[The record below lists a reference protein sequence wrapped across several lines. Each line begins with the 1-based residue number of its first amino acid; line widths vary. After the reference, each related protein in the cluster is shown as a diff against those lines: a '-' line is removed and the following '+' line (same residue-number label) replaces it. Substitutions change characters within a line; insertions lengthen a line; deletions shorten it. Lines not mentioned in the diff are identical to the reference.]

1 MEIELKKVN
10 GVLNSVSLELL
21 EGSKEKEKDSEVIA
35 VWSYPCQ
42 VDSHKKPK
50 QPVCYGILPEHT
62 GLIFSG

>member
-35 VWSYPCQ
+35 V
-42 VDSHKKPK
+42 H
-50 QPVCYGILPEHT
+50 QPLLKESLPF
-62 GLIFSG
+62 GYFD